1 MKMLSKKALAS
12 LIAGTFIMAGA
23 VSPFIVQAADIEAP
37 PAMHDKCG
45 PGQQRPG
52 HNPQEMAQHL
62 ADVFGIDQATV
73 LQYSEKGMNFRD
85 IGKAAMLANASG
97 QSLDTVISHKTYLN
111 HWKDVA
117 NELGVTKEQMKA
129 AHQNVIATGLN
140 KKIGLDK
147 QTALDL
153 LQQGY
158 HPRDIG
164 MASELAKNTGKTLD
178 EILSMRKI
186 NNTWLDV
193 ATTLGVDKDTLKND
207 AKELGFGSHH
217 HGHGPGPSADGAPGG
232 FRF

>member
-1 MKMLSKKALAS
+1 MKMVSKKALAS

-37 PAMHDKCG
+37 SAIQDKCG
-45 PGQQRPG
+45 SGFQRPG

-62 ADVFGIDQATV
+62 ADAFGIDQATV

-85 IGKAAMLANASG
+85 IGQAALLANASG
-97 QSLDTVISHKTYLN
+97 QSFDQVISHKTYLN

-117 NELGVTKEQMKA
+117 DELGVTKEQMKT
-129 AHQNVIATGLN
+129 AHQNIIANDLN
-140 KKIGLDK
+140 KKIGLNK
-147 QTALDL
+147 QTAINL

-164 MASELAKNTGKTLD
+164 MASELSKNTGKTLGD
-178 EILSMRKI
+178 ILSMKKI

-193 ATTLGVDKDTLKND
+193 ATILGVNQDTLKND
-207 AKELGFGSHH
+207 TKELGFQH
-217 HGHGPGPSADGAPGG
+217 HGHGPDADGAPSE

>member
-23 VSPFIVQAADIEAP
+23 VSPFTVQAADIEAP
-37 PAMHDKCG
+37 PAMQDKGG
-45 PGQQRPG
+45 PGCQRQG

-62 ADVFGIDQATV
+62 ADDFGIDQATV

-85 IGKAAMLANASG
+85 IGQAAMLANASG

-111 HWKDVA
+111 SWKDVA
-117 NELGVTKEQMKA
+117 DKLGVTKEQMKT
-129 AHQNVIATGLN
+129 AHQNIIANSLN
-140 KKIGLDK
+140 KKSGVNK
-147 QTALDL
+147 QTAINL

-164 MASELAKNTGKTLD
+164 MASELAKNTGKTLGD
-178 EILSMRKI
+178 ILAMKKI

-193 ATTLGVDKDTLKND
+193 ATILGVNQDTFNND
-207 AKELGFGSHH
+207 AKELGFGFH
-217 HGHGPGPSADGAPGG
+217 HGHGPGPSANGVSGE